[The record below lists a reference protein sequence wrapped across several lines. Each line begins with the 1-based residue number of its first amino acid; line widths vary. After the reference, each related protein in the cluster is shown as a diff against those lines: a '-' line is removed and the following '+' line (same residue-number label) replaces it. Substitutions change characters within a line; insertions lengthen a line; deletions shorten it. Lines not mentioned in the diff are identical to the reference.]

1 MPDRAAKLAEIARLH
16 DEWVE
21 AQLDSAPFD
30 PQSRPD
36 SKDYNLWYVDMA
48 SPNEEEFQAAA
59 QAVMHPDDNP
69 EDF

>member
-1 MPDRAAKLAEIARLH
+1 MPDRQTKLAEIARLH

-21 AQLDSAPFD
+21 ANLESATFD
-30 PQSRPD
+30 PELRPN

-48 SPNEEEFQAAA
+48 SENEDEFAAA
-59 QAVMHPDDNP
+59 VHQVMHPDDKP